1 MAEAISVGP
10 ITKEQWLIARRQ
22 SIEALPDVIA
32 KAGLPAVL
40 LGYQQRTV
48 SLVDSVGASVLIIEK
63 SRRIGLTWGLA
74 AACVL
79 RAGRSRSARGM
90 DAMYISYSQ
99 EMTREFIDACA
110 MWARA
115 FSIAA
120 NAAEEFLLDD
130 SDTEN
135 PGERHI
141 KAFRIQFASGFEIV
155 ALSSA
160 PRSLRGKQGL
170 VVIDEAAFV
179 DSLKELLKAALAFLM
194 WGGQVVVCSTH
205 DGVDNAFN
213 ELVQDTLSKRK
224 PYTHLR
230 IDFDDALR
238 DGLYERICLVTGRE
252 WSPEAEADWR
262 QEIIDFYSDGADEEL
277 FCVPSLGSGA
287 WLTGPLI
294 EARMTAD
301 APILR
306 WELPL
311 DYLHLSAT
319 QQAAL
324 AAAFMDEVKEGLKVF
339 DPDLLHALGFDFARV
354 GDLSVLW
361 VLALDRLLN
370 RRTALVIEM
379 RRIPYDEQ
387 AAVTEAVIR
396 AMPRP
401 LGAAF
406 DATGAGEY
414 VAEKMGRLFGTAP
427 KGEDPGTGFVAP
439 IKFTQEWYR
448 VEMPPLK
455 AAFEDGSIAI
465 VKDDNHLADLRLV
478 KVVRGIAQ
486 VPPLRTDDKAQKGRK
501 RHGDAAIALALAYYA
516 TRMKVEHYGYETA
529 GASDRA
535 PWDGHDDLTGHNGGP
550 PLNPLDLDRM
560 DGIY

>member
-1 MAEAISVGP
+1 MAETIQAGP
-10 ITKEQWLIARRQ
+10 VTKTQWAEARRQ
-22 SIEALPDVIA
+22 ALAGMSEIVA
-32 KAGLPAVL
+32 SVGLPAVL

-48 SLVDSVGASVLIIEK
+48 SLVDSVGTSVLVIEK
-63 SRRIGLTWGLA
+63 SRRIGLTWALA

-79 RAGRSRSARGM
+79 RAGRSRGARGM

-99 EMTREFIDACA
+99 EMTREFVDACA

-120 NAAEEFLLDD
+120 NAAEEFLFDD
-130 SDTEN
+130 SDSDN

-179 DSLKELLKAALAFLM
+179 DSLQELLKAALAFLM

-205 DGVDNAFN
+205 DGADNAFN
-213 ELVQDTLSKRK
+213 ELVQDTLSRRK
-224 PYTHLR
+224 PYTHLK
-230 IDFDDALR
+230 IDFDDALH
-238 DGLYERICLVTGRE
+238 DGLFERICLVTKEE
-252 WSPEAEADWR
+252 WSVEAEADWR
-262 QEIIDFYSDGADEEL
+262 QEIIDFYADGADEEL
-277 FCVPSLGSGA
+277 FCVPSMGSGA
-287 WLTGPLI
+287 WLTAPLI
-294 EARMTAD
+294 EARMTAE

-306 WELPL
+306 WELPP
-311 DYLHLSAT
+311 DYLHLSAMA
-319 QQAAL
+319 QASL
-324 AAAFMDEVKEGLKVF
+324 SAAFMDEVKDAVTRF
-339 DPDLLHALGFDFARV
+339 DPDLMHALGFDFGRV
-354 GDLSVLW
+354 GDLSVVW
-361 VLALDRLLN
+361 VLAIDRVMN
-370 RRTALVIEM
+370 RRTVLVIEM

-414 VAEKMGRLFGTAP
+414 VAEKMSRLFGVAP

-439 IKFTQEWYR
+439 IKFSQEWYR
-448 VEMPPLK
+448 TEMPPLR

-465 VKDDNHLADLRLV
+465 IKDDNHLADLRLV
-478 KVVRGIAQ
+478 KVARGIAQ
-486 VPPLRTDDKAQKGRK
+486 VPPIRTDDKIQKGKK

-516 TRMKVEHYGYETA
+516 TRMTVEHYGYESA
-529 GASDRA
+529 GAPDRD
-535 PWDGHDDLTGHNGGP
+535 PWEAHDDLMGHNGGP
-550 PLNPLDLDRM
+550 PLNPLDFDRN
-560 DGIY
+560 DGIF